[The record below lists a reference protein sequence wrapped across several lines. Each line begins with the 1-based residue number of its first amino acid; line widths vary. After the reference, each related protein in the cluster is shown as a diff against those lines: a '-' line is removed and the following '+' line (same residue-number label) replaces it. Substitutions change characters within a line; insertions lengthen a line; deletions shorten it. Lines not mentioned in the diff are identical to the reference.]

1 MTLSTTL
8 FTQPSTSKQTQQHQ
22 RRTKKADDEADVT
35 EVKVSE
41 DEILAEKKKKAL
53 ADLSA
58 DLQKLD
64 ELVIL

>member
-22 RRTKKADDEADVT
+22 RRTKRADDEAEVT
-35 EVKVSE
+35 EVKDSE
-41 DEILAEKKKKAL
+41 DDVSAKKKKKAL